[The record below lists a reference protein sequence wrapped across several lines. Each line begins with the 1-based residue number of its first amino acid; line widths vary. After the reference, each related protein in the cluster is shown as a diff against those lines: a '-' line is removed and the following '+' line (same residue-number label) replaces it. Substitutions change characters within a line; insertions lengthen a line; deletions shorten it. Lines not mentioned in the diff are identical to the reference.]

1 MLGLPFNPGCINRN
15 HTHGTHA
22 PVEEPSTASIA
33 DIDGLRGP
41 LTERFGLR
49 QELCRIPSIA
59 RLVPFSSLVG
69 LTMFPSVSRDILVAY
84 ADRQTPSQSPELR
97 PYNWEISVEGE
108 R

>member
-1 MLGLPFNPGCINRN
+1 
-15 HTHGTHA
+15 
-22 PVEEPSTASIA
+22 VEEPSTASKA

-59 RLVPFSSLVG
+59 RLVPFGSLVG